1 MNLIDKFTDSIQKKG
16 SIVSIQEGTKSASS
30 TTLGAKVK
38 YYKMPNKLRQQQKE
52 PRTTHE
58 QIQQLKKANV
68 QITYLERDCSDYH
81 FIEGVIICPEGALQ
95 ETVLPEHESSVQ
107 LITGDDEFDDHARN
121 TFGPWLEK
129 DYPRKK
135 YKDRVVAIHW
145 QHAEERH
152 RWSIHVLKRAIIEQ
166 DTLLFDGVIAVP
178 VDYCLEMGVNV
189 YIGSWIGH
197 HKVHWGNWRAPIAHL
212 EMLCEHPVLQDL
224 NPQKVR
230 AQLQSRL
237 TLIEGS
243 AGTEKQQKMVSSKC
257 KNL

>member
-1 MNLIDKFTDSIQKKG
+1 MIHKFVDSIRSQG
-16 SIVSIQEGTKSASS
+16 GNANAQEGTERASS
-30 TTLGAKVK
+30 QGLMARVK
-38 YYKMPNKLRQQQKE
+38 YYVMPNKLRQQQKE

-58 QIQQLKKANV
+58 QIKQLEKANV
-68 QITYLERDCSDYH
+68 QIIYLERDCLDYH
-81 FIEGVIICPEGALQ
+81 LIEGVIICPEGALQ

-129 DYPRKK
+129 GYPRKR

-152 RWSIHVLKRAIIEQ
+152 QWSIHVLKRAIVEQ
-166 DTLLFDGVIAVP
+166 DTLFFDGVIAVP
-178 VDYCLEMGVNV
+178 VDYCLDMGVNV
-189 YIGSWIGH
+189 YIGGWIGH
-197 HKVHWGNWRAPIAHL
+197 HKLHWGNWRAPIAHL

-224 NPQKVR
+224 NPQKVW

-257 KNL
+257 KSL